1 MNTFEFSRNAE
12 KIKEILSDTLVPEWI
27 HMSGARNLVKS
38 FSQTPPSTMHQIL
51 LLEAYIYHVVISSI
65 FNGDKSDSLPDDH
78 ISELLLLLSESSQRI
93 CPGPLWKTSAILG
106 SSHVA
111 FEYAFRISRLRRRL
125 PLIGQGLEDAMR
137 LKGLLCEA
145 AAEPQRT
152 QYASSASADATPP
165 LEMTITARLYV
176 HACILVLEK
185 LLDTSLSASDALPR
199 STISSAVLLY
209 SQLPRAEQKRPMLT
223 WPSIILGCAAES
235 PNDRAVFSDPF
246 VETIREGGLG
256 SAVQS
261 YRLLRQAWQID
272 SVLGRQ
278 LGLDI
283 LLRDD
288 LLCSVFL

>member
-1 MNTFEFSRNAE
+1 
-12 KIKEILSDTLVPEWI
+12 
-27 HMSGARNLVKS
+27 MSGARNLVES
-38 FSQTPPSTMHQIL
+38 FSQSSPSTVHQLL

-65 FNGDKSDSLPDDH
+65 FSGDKSDSLPDGH
-78 ISELLLLLSESSQRI
+78 VSELLLLLSESSQKI

-111 FEYAFRISRLRRRL
+111 FDYAFRISRLRRRL
-125 PLIGQGLEDAMR
+125 PLTGQDLEDAMR

-145 AAEPQRT
+145 EAESQRT
-152 QYASSASADATPP
+152 QHASSTSADARSP
-165 LEMTITARLYV
+165 LEMTTTTCLYTY
-176 HACILVLEK
+176 ACILLLEK
-185 LLDTSLSASDALPR
+185 LLDTSLSASDDLPR
-199 STISSAVLLY
+199 RTIYNAVLLY

-235 PNDRAVFSDPF
+235 PSDQAVFSDPF

-272 SVLGRQ
+272 CVLGRQ

-288 LLCSVFL
+288 FLCSVFL